1 MPFQKQT
8 SMKLNKRQKK
18 CIAALATSHGFLE
31 QMNPQTAAWH
41 IHGGSST
48 SQFRLSLTGG
58 DVWKLVKMGLI
69 SKCENKRRF
78 SLNRVE
84 VEAPVCSNIKLIEQ
98 IDSHMFQKKE
108 LSLAA

>member
-1 MPFQKQT
+1 
-8 SMKLNKRQKK
+8 
-18 CIAALATSHGFLE
+18 
-31 QMNPQTAAWH
+31 
-41 IHGGSST
+41 
-48 SQFRLSLTGG
+48 
-58 DVWKLVKMGLI
+58 MGLI